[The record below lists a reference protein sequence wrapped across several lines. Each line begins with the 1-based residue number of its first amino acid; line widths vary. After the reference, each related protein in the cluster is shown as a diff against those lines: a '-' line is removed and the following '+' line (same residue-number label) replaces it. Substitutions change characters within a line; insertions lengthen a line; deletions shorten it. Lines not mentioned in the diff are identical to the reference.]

1 MADSVHKRLVAKVFE
16 ILSGITKANGF
27 RTDIGIKGFNWK
39 ATNWDEND
47 VPGFDLRDPST
58 TYEDQLSGRRD
69 HTVTLEI
76 TCALNSGSTSASMMH
91 DVRDDVI
98 SALYT
103 QSQFTQAEF
112 PGFTALV
119 LKEESKAIMQEDRVV
134 CGVKLRYEMRFRTTI
149 NNPTAQR

>member
-58 TYEDQLSGRRD
+58 TYEDQTGGRRD
-69 HTVTLEI
+69 HIIKLEI

-98 SALYT
+98 TALY
-103 QSQFTQAEF
+103 SQGQISQTDF
-112 PGFTALV
+112 PGFLSLI

-134 CGVKLRYEMRFRTTI
+134 CGVKLRYEARIRTTI